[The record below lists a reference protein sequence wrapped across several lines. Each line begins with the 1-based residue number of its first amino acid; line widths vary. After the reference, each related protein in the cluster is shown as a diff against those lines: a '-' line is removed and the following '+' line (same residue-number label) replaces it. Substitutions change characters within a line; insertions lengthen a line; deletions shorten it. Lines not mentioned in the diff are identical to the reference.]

1 MTMKKRRSS
10 SDDILEENFVQNTKI
25 RLSDIYTKLSLIDG
39 RLRSFEDSNHKI
51 MDKIAILESS
61 VQILET
67 YAVNAAVVGR
77 NGSIALNGNKN
88 LSSSMTSLL
97 QPLTESDD
105 EGTENSESVSTP
117 TALTYEESL
126 SISRSQSFTDIPKLY
141 NNNHHAP
148 ISHHKSSPPPITPQ
162 FIPPSPS
169 PSIKN
174 SVKFRDKP
182 SAISGITKSRT
193 VGASDSRFSWSGTTS
208 FSKQEKVEYIKTG
221 PLEVKKRFTGYKLYW
236 CCLKSDLSL
245 LLFSYPEH
253 LRQPDCPVRHRPKY
267 TMRLRGCYCVLRDV
281 NEKNGYEED
290 PSQKVGRFDFIRID
304 NNSIYNQFAATSYHE
319 AKDWVD
325 TFENVALTMAT
336 ENGLR
341 KKHQRRISA
350 QSLNDLHILK
360 RSSLDSP
367 AGSLQEMVSSSN
379 PNSNL
384 STSSRGGGSN
394 NGSGGGVP
402 PPPPPPLPPSD
413 SSITSSNHNSQHPP
427 FWDSDFETEP
437 DPPDWRF
444 SMNQEDLVK
453 LKPKEKKRQDVIN
466 EFFHTERSHVR
477 NLKNMIMKDRIKSQ
491 GFPIGD
497 ISDLF
502 LEMFDGPNGD
512 SLIELGSEFTQNQKF
527 TIEELKKKRA
537 RDHKFDAFL
546 SDLERRP
553 ECRRLGLESI
563 LPVEHQRLDSSY
575 STIKNC
581 VERTKFILDSIDKRV
596 AEAQNLQRLAEIQKN
611 LDTSGLEKNPE
622 SSIPAEY
629 KNCDL
634 TKHRLIYDGPLTL
647 KLGDTRRFKT
657 VDLHVVLLEDC
668 IMLLQ
673 KQDDKY
679 LLKFHTSG
687 AASSTG
693 DKKFF
698 HSPIIEFS
706 TMLVRPVATDKRAF
720 YLLNITQTVPQIY
733 ELVASS
739 SADRSHV
746 VNEFMPVLQFFFVF
760 LRGARILLL
769 QMSVPSHFDREDVR
783 RFSFGC
789 LEKSVSSSST
799 TSSPLLKRG
808 RFGGILSASNSREDL
823 TRSNSYSSLKQGI
836 RKKIQVLRSG
846 SFSGEEKIHND
857 SAKPPAPVSRHSPSS
872 KNGEGRVVNRIRSR
886 SGSNKF
892 RDALDLP
899 KRRESSNK
907 SPVHLYR
914 NEGPA
919 GSSSLTRIAS
929 RASDIQSYAS
939 KYIDTLRS
947 WRKTPPPLPTVLP
960 RSSTREEGYCS
971 QIGCTQDHRWFRHIT
986 EASNAYR
993 ARDNRRNFRTT
1004 GGISPLPDTGSNNNN
1019 RETSSTNG
1027 LTSSTSVDNTRKD
1040 SSSLLGVK
1048 GILPAGRSHSFH
1060 ESSSSSRESPP
1071 ERQPSSPPED
1081 ITKGDCS
1088 VNEGAG
1094 GGSGSTTPRK
1104 RLQRVEILKIAEPSP
1119 LIDPSQVV
1127 VTQGEILVAD
1137 PVLTPIEKLRPDIFQ
1152 IPTDDFDAIA
1162 DIASQP
1168 SQNKDAREV
1177 LLAAL
1182 AQANSLSELLNESL
1196 NLTEEDTIAASSQFK
1211 SPPISMSFLTSL
1223 LAIFQMREEERDRS
1237 RHCLQ
1242 RYQDQIDVYLSDST
1256 TCPVVRPVSFISVE
1270 ENSSG
1275 IQDSEEDE
1283 EKRAEKSQSTNQSV
1297 SLDIAANVEGVLV
1310 SESSNPNSGER
1321 ALLED
1326 SIDRKFQIEE
1336 EEAEGGNES
1345 DGSLSPQEGEGVRLL
1360 PETNDVVIKTEDEDH
1375 TKCLTNP
1382 AMEETSSS
1390 TGDSPKNETEQSDE
1404 P

>member
-739 SADRSHV
+739 SADRS
-746 VNEFMPVLQFFFVF
+746 Q
-760 LRGARILLL
+760 
-769 QMSVPSHFDREDVR
+769 
-783 RFSFGC
+783 
-789 LEKSVSSSST
+789 
-799 TSSPLLKRG
+799 
-808 RFGGILSASNSREDL
+808 
-823 TRSNSYSSLKQGI
+823 
-836 RKKIQVLRSG
+836 
-846 SFSGEEKIHND
+846 
-857 SAKPPAPVSRHSPSS
+857 
-872 KNGEGRVVNRIRSR
+872 
-886 SGSNKF
+886 
-892 RDALDLP
+892 
-899 KRRESSNK
+899 
-907 SPVHLYR
+907 
-914 NEGPA
+914 
-919 GSSSLTRIAS
+919 
-929 RASDIQSYAS
+929 
-939 KYIDTLRS
+939 
-947 WRKTPPPLPTVLP
+947 
-960 RSSTREEGYCS
+960 
-971 QIGCTQDHRWFRHIT
+971 WFRHIT

>member
-1 MTMKKRRSS
+1 
-10 SDDILEENFVQNTKI
+10 
-25 RLSDIYTKLSLIDG
+25 
-39 RLRSFEDSNHKI
+39 
-51 MDKIAILESS
+51 
-61 VQILET
+61 
-67 YAVNAAVVGR
+67 
-77 NGSIALNGNKN
+77 
-88 LSSSMTSLL
+88 
-97 QPLTESDD
+97 
-105 EGTENSESVSTP
+105 
-117 TALTYEESL
+117 
-126 SISRSQSFTDIPKLY
+126 
-141 NNNHHAP
+141 
-148 ISHHKSSPPPITPQ
+148 
-162 FIPPSPS
+162 
-169 PSIKN
+169 
-174 SVKFRDKP
+174 
-182 SAISGITKSRT
+182 
-193 VGASDSRFSWSGTTS
+193 
-208 FSKQEKVEYIKTG
+208 
-221 PLEVKKRFTGYKLYW
+221 
-236 CCLKSDLSL
+236 
-245 LLFSYPEH
+245 
-253 LRQPDCPVRHRPKY
+253 
-267 TMRLRGCYCVLRDV
+267 
-281 NEKNGYEED
+281 
-290 PSQKVGRFDFIRID
+290 
-304 NNSIYNQFAATSYHE
+304 
-319 AKDWVD
+319 
-325 TFENVALTMAT
+325 
-336 ENGLR
+336 
-341 KKHQRRISA
+341 
-350 QSLNDLHILK
+350 
-360 RSSLDSP
+360 
-367 AGSLQEMVSSSN
+367 
-379 PNSNL
+379 
-384 STSSRGGGSN
+384 
-394 NGSGGGVP
+394 
-402 PPPPPPLPPSD
+402 
-413 SSITSSNHNSQHPP
+413 
-427 FWDSDFETEP
+427 
-437 DPPDWRF
+437 
-444 SMNQEDLVK
+444 MNQEDLVK

-477 NLKNMIMKDRIKSQ
+477 NLKVLDRIFYRRMLDNPSLMSEDMVQKLFPNLDKLIQIHTKFNQIMKDRIKSQ

-563 LPVEHQRLDSSY
+563 LPVEHQRLVKYPLLLEQLSKQTPEDSSY

-739 SADRSHV
+739 SADRS
-746 VNEFMPVLQFFFVF
+746 Q
-760 LRGARILLL
+760 
-769 QMSVPSHFDREDVR
+769 
-783 RFSFGC
+783 
-789 LEKSVSSSST
+789 
-799 TSSPLLKRG
+799 
-808 RFGGILSASNSREDL
+808 
-823 TRSNSYSSLKQGI
+823 
-836 RKKIQVLRSG
+836 
-846 SFSGEEKIHND
+846 
-857 SAKPPAPVSRHSPSS
+857 
-872 KNGEGRVVNRIRSR
+872 
-886 SGSNKF
+886 
-892 RDALDLP
+892 
-899 KRRESSNK
+899 
-907 SPVHLYR
+907 
-914 NEGPA
+914 
-919 GSSSLTRIAS
+919 
-929 RASDIQSYAS
+929 
-939 KYIDTLRS
+939 
-947 WRKTPPPLPTVLP
+947 
-960 RSSTREEGYCS
+960 
-971 QIGCTQDHRWFRHIT
+971 WFRHIT

-1137 PVLTPIEKLRPDIFQ
+1137 PVLTPIEKLRRKDLEISKALLEKQRIIADIFQ

-1196 NLTEEDTIAASSQFK
+1196 NLTEEDTIAASSSSSSNSK
-1211 SPPISMSFLTSL
+1211 SYQANRNLPFFQKAIQKSSNINEFLTSL